1 MIGMTS
7 QFRMDFY
14 LTYMSKWPDLFFTEG
29 APNGD
34 LVGFGVG
41 KIEGDPNAE
50 KPDYRGHVSVLTI
63 APEYRRA
70 RFSLTF
76 MKFIEDVSEKVYV
89 QRAVLFVETTPTLSI
104 CLSAKTMIW
113 RSPCTESSTT

>member
-1 MIGMTS
+1 MDKYRKFQQIGMNS
-7 QFRMDFY
+7 QFSMDFY

-41 KIEGDPNAE
+41 KIEGDPSPE
-50 KPDYRGHVSVLTI
+50 KIDLRGHVSVLTI

-89 QRAVLFVETTPTLSI
+89 QGGN
-104 CLSAKTMIW
+104 
-113 RSPCTESSTT
+113 SSFQR

>member
-1 MIGMTS
+1 MTS
-7 QFRMDFY
+7 QFSMDFY

-41 KIEGDPNAE
+41 KIEGDPSPE
-50 KPDYRGHVSVLTI
+50 KIDLRGHVSVLTI

-89 QRAVLFVETTPTLSI
+89 QGGN
-104 CLSAKTMIW
+104 
-113 RSPCTESSTT
+113 SSF

>member
-1 MIGMTS
+1 
-7 QFRMDFY
+7 MDFY

-41 KIEGDPNAE
+41 KIEGDPNPE
-50 KPDYRGHVSVLTI
+50 KLDYRGHVSVLTI

-70 RFSLTF
+70 RFSLAF
-76 MKFIEDVSEKVYV
+76 MKYIEDVSEKMYDPYSD
-89 QRAVLFVETTPTLSI
+89 LFL
-104 CLSAKTMIW
+104 
-113 RSPCTESSTT
+113 